1 MLLGNYFHNIKKNYK
16 NFVSIIIPRHVN
28 RKEEIIDILKK
39 FYDKKKFAPN
49 F

>member
-1 MLLGNYFHNIKKNYK
+1 MFLFEL
-16 NFVSIIIPRHVN
+16 VDS
-28 RKEEIIDILKK
+28 KEEIIDILKK